1 MELAKN
7 QEHTVTIEGYGEG
20 GMGVARIDGRVVFVH
35 GALRGE
41 KCRVL
46 ILKTLKSVA
55 FAKVLEVIE
64 PSSERI
70 TPDCPYFPRCGGCTY
85 RHIRYEEELRLKRQR
100 VQDNLSRIGGSDVTV
115 EEILGAQ
122 DTLHYR
128 NKAQYPVSK
137 DGAVGFYRAR
147 THEVIECEHCLLVRP
162 EADAAAEALR
172 EYMQSCRVAG
182 YDEKTGRGLV
192 RHLYI
197 RSNAA
202 GESLVCVLVNG
213 DKLPKEDRLVTLLR
227 DACPK
232 CTGIVLGT
240 NTKKGNVILGDRY
253 RTLWGSD
260 RLEDTLCGKTFRL
273 SVPSFYQV
281 NHEQAE
287 RLYAKAIEYAQLTG
301 EETVLDLT
309 VKKGMNQ
316 GWFGNADVAGGTEDR
331 YMGRFMLNR
340 FVDKTQVSVVGSA
353 NNVNDQGFSGG
364 GGPPRWRRNNGL
376 TATKMLGVNFATQ
389 TDKLELGGSAR
400 YNYQDGD
407 IASIGSTEDFL
418 PNGNSY
424 SNSNSRQRNKAK
436 NFNADFRMEW
446 KPDSMT
452 NIIFRPNFS
461 YGKTDNLSNSESG
474 TFNSDP
480 YSLVSDPNNW
490 LNLEKILN
498 PDDDPLRSI
507 RINAINSGSLSDNKS
522 VSTDATLQLN
532 RKLNDKGRNVTF
544 RGRFGYTNNDNNQYT
559 ESETHYFQLLN
570 ALGGDSI
577 LVRNQ
582 YITTPTKNYNYS
594 AQLTY
599 SEPIAR
605 ATFLQF
611 SYQFQYKYSES
622 DKTTYDLQG
631 FPDWGLSTQLPTG
644 YEEHAVDSLGKYA
657 EYRYY
662 NHDASVS
669 LRFIREKYQLSAGM
683 SFQPQHSVLSYKRG
697 DYMIDTTRNVFNF
710 APNLDLRIRFS
721 KVSQLR
727 MTYRGRSSQP
737 SMENLLPIVDNS
749 NPQNVRIGN
758 PGLKPSFTHNMRF
771 FYNTYN
777 AEKQRGIMSH
787 VNFSATQNSISN
799 SRVYN
804 SETGGWTT
812 TPKNING
819 NWNAFGMF
827 GFNTALP
834 NKKYTINSF
843 SNANYQNNV
852 AYLTSGKGADAVE
865 RKNTT
870 TNLTLGER
878 LNAAYRNDWF
888 EFGLNGSISYSIE
901 KDKLTPDNNQEP
913 YTFSYGANTQ
923 ISMPWNMTLSTN
935 IANQSRRGY
944 TDSSM
949 NRNEL
954 IWNAQLS
961 QTFLK
966 GNATVSFEMYDI
978 LKKQSNISRSLTASG
993 RSVYEYNGVNSY
1005 CMLHFIYRLNIF
1017 GSKAARDK
1025 MQGRRGFGG
1034 PGFGPGGSAGEEREA
1049 GSGGNGAAL

>member
-1 MELAKN
+1 MLKVSYIGFKSQYIPLHLYATTTAKN
-7 QEHTVTIEGYGEG
+7 VG
-20 GMGVARIDGRVVFVH
+20 
-35 GALRGE
+35 
-41 KCRVL
+41 
-46 ILKTLKSVA
+46 TLT
-55 FAKVLEVIE
+55 LE
-64 PSSERI
+64 
-70 TPDCPYFPRCGGCTY
+70 TD
-85 RHIRYEEELRLKRQR
+85 
-100 VQDNLSRIGGSDVTV
+100 
-115 EEILGAQ
+115 
-122 DTLHYR
+122 
-128 NKAQYPVSK
+128 
-137 DGAVGFYRAR
+137 AVM
-147 THEVIECEHCLLVRP
+147 L
-162 EADAAAEALR
+162 AEA
-172 EYMQSCRVAG
+172 V
-182 YDEKTGRGLV
+182 
-192 RHLYI
+192 
-197 RSNAA
+197 
-202 GESLVCVLVNG
+202 
-213 DKLPKEDRLVTLLR
+213 VT
-227 DACPK
+227 AEAPQ
-232 CTGIVLGT
+232 VQ
-240 NTKKGNVILGDRY
+240 VV
-253 RTLWGSD
+253 
-260 RLEDTLCGKTFRL
+260 EDTLVYTSSAYRTPEGAMLEELVKKLPGAEIDDEGNVKINGKDL
-273 SVPSFYQV
+273 SKIMVDGKEFFGGDVKTGLKNLPV
-281 NHEQAE
+281 DM
-287 RLYAKAIEYAQLTG
+287 IEKLKTYDKKSDLARITG
-301 EETVLDLT
+301 IDDGEEETVLDLT

-418 PNGNSY
+418 PDGNSY

-474 TFNSDP
+474 TFSSDP

-490 LNLEKILN
+490 LNLEKIFNPDDDPLRSIRINGDIASIGSTEDFLPDGNSYSNSNSRQRNKAKNFNADFRMEWKPDSMTNIIFRPNFSYGKTDNLSNSESGTFSSDPYSLVSDPNNWLNLEKIFN

-1034 PGFGPGGSAGEEREA
+1034 PGFGPGHGP
-1049 GSGGNGAAL
+1049 GGFGGRRPF